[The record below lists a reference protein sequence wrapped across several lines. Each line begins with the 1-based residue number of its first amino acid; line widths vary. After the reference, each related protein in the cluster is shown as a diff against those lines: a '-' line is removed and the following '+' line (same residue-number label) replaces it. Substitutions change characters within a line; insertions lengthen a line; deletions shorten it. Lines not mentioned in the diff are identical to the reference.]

1 MPEDPQGRMDIL
13 VRRLADELGNRFH
26 AATRI
31 DVREVLG
38 ELAENLI
45 EDMGI
50 PKTPVTAN
58 SILRAALKMPD
69 RKRRLRR
76 VV

>member
-26 AATRI
+26 ATTRI

-45 EDMGI
+45 EDMKI

-58 SILRAALKMPD
+58 SILRAALKMPN
-69 RKRRLRR
+69 RKGRLRR

>member
-38 ELAENLI
+38 ELVENLI
-45 EDMGI
+45 EDMKI